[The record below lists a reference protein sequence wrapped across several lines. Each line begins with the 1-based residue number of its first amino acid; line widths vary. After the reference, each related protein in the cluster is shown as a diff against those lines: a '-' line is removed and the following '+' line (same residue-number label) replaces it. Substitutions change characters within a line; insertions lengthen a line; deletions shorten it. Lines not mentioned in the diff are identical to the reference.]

1 LIKRR
6 SKAAR
11 KEEQEGSKEPAEPVQ
26 AGEDHH
32 KIQIKKEEKG
42 TRTKPDTNFSSSKN
56 LSNKVNKLEQ
66 AIDSVLIIII
76 EKIRGAIGLPSDWH
90 RDAMLDHHGVFK
102 TKVNQYLFLSTKG
115 GLSLCIIGRA
125 KKQA

>member
-42 TRTKPDTNFSSSKN
+42 TRTKPDTNLYSSK
-56 LSNKVNKLEQ
+56 SS
-66 AIDSVLIIII
+66 AT
-76 EKIRGAIGLPSDWH
+76 R
-90 RDAMLDHHGVFK
+90 
-102 TKVNQYLFLSTKG
+102 
-115 GLSLCIIGRA
+115 
-125 KKQA
+125 

>member
-42 TRTKPDTNFSSSKN
+42 TRTKPDTNFSSSKI
-56 LSNKVNKLEQ
+56 S
-66 AIDSVLIIII
+66 AT
-76 EKIRGAIGLPSDWH
+76 R
-90 RDAMLDHHGVFK
+90 
-102 TKVNQYLFLSTKG
+102 
-115 GLSLCIIGRA
+115 
-125 KKQA
+125 

>member
-11 KEEQEGSKEPAEPVQ
+11 KEEQEGSKEPAELVQ
-26 AGEDHH
+26 AGQDHH

-66 AIDSVLIIII
+66 AVISVIIIHQR
-76 EKIRGAIGLPSDWH
+76 K
-90 RDAMLDHHGVFK
+90 
-102 TKVNQYLFLSTKG
+102 
-115 GLSLCIIGRA
+115 
-125 KKQA
+125 